1 MQYVLPMSSHAPTHV
16 NLSPD
21 RFLAQSAEARGDLAT
36 ARRLYEG
43 IVGREACG
51 RSGAL
56 AGSWAHAGYGWMML
70 QEGEA
75 EVSSAHIAFQEVT
88 SGTITT
94 AV

>member
-1 MQYVLPMSSHAPTHV
+1 MPLSLPCLLTPTCQ
-16 NLSPD
+16 LLPLK
-21 RFLAQSAEARGDLAT
+21 RFLAQSNEARGDLAT

-75 EVSSAHIAFQEVT
+75 EVSEAR
-88 SGTITT
+88 ITCIRK
-94 AV
+94 